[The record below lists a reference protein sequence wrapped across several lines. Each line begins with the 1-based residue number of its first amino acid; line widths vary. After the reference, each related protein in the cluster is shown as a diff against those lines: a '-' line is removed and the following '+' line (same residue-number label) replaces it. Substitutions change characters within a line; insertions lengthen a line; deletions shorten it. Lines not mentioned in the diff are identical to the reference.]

1 MLKHFA
7 IAAATVALMA
17 CSVPLTAQAADHEV
31 KMLNKGSNGDTHV
44 FEPAFL
50 KIAPND
56 TVTFTPVSKGH
67 DSQSIDGAIPDGAQ
81 PWKGGMSKK
90 ITVQFTKP
98 GLYGYEC
105 MPHYALGMVG
115 LIQVGDD
122 TSNLQAIK
130 DKRMPP
136 RARTRMDGLL
146 AQAQAK

>member
-1 MLKHFA
+1 MFKHLA
-7 IAAATVALMA
+7 IAATVAFLA
-17 CSVPLTAQAADHEV
+17 CGVSLTAQAADHEV
-31 KMLNKGSNGDTHV
+31 KMLNKGSDGQTHV

-67 DSQSIDGAIPDGAQ
+67 DSQSIDGMIPDGAQ
-81 PWKGGMSKK
+81 PWKGKISQK

-130 DKRMPP
+130 DKRLPP
-136 RARTRMDGLL
+136 RAETRMQGLL
-146 AQAQAK
+146 KQVQAK